1 MHCVAFIPARM
12 GSTRFPNKP
21 LADIHGLPML
31 LHVALRTRLCTTLAD
46 TIVATC
52 DACIAQVCASHGI
65 QYIMTSPTHER
76 CSDRVAE
83 AMLAYE
89 QQTGSTVDIALMV
102 QGDEPMVTPS
112 MIDAALAPLLADPA
126 VPVVNL
132 MAALPSVA
140 AFEDPNEVKVVV
152 DKQNN
157 ALYFSREPVPSRKKG
172 ASIVPMRK
180 QVCIIPFRREALL
193 HFTALPEGELERAE
207 SIDMLRFL
215 ENGYPVRMVLVQ
227 EISHSVDTPQ
237 DLATVQALM
246 ANDPLRQRYE

>member
-1 MHCVAFIPARM
+1 M

-31 LHVALRTRLCTTLAD
+31 LHVALRTQLCARLAE

-89 QQTGSTVDIALMV
+89 QQTGKKVDIALMV

-112 MIDAALAPLLADPA
+112 MIDAALAPLLAEPA
-126 VPVVNL
+126 VGVVNL

-180 QVCIIPFRREALL
+180 QVCIIPFRREVLL

-227 EISHSVDTPQ
+227 EISHSVDTLQ

-246 ANDPLRQRYE
+246 ANDPLRQRYA